1 MYMRVLSTMLKSIG
15 AICGITLV
23 VVGFLLIISGMQ
35 TFSYDSDSPLASFR
49 IIIAAIPFICLPPA
63 VYAIG
68 KTIGL
73 YSKMR
78 RLDAQPESAGKT
90 LFLLSLGVG
99 MSLLILLAVAVLFVL
114 RTTS

>member
-1 MYMRVLSTMLKSIG
+1 MRVFSTLLKSIG

-23 VVGFLLIISGMQ
+23 VIGFLLIISGMQ
-35 TFSYDSDSPLASFR
+35 TFSYDPDAPLASFK
-49 IIIAAIPFICLPPA
+49 IIIAAIPLICLPPA

-68 KTIGL
+68 KTIRM

-78 RLDAQPESAGKT
+78 RLDVQPESAGKT

-114 RTTS
+114 QKTT